1 MGVEAVKVGA
11 PMAPEAGGTPEV
23 RPEPMVVTK
32 AEAKPAP
39 MAVAKAEAKSE
50 PKPEPMV
57 VTKAEPKVAA
67 AKFEPKEAP
76 KAEAKAEPRFAVAS
90 ATSLPV
96 RFNSAAP
103 PAEPAALRSEPAVAG
118 TLTQTNVAAGS
129 TDPIRPVLVKTLTVR
144 PRVRTAH
151 PSASPGASAAADAS

>member
-1 MGVEAVKVGA
+1 
-11 PMAPEAGGTPEV
+11 
-23 RPEPMVVTK
+23 PMVVTK

-39 MAVAKAEAKSE
+39 MAVAKAEPKSE

-103 PAEPAALRSEPAVAG
+103 PAEPAALRSVPALAG
-118 TLTQTNVAAGS
+118 RRRTTGITAGS
-129 TDPIRPVLVKTLTVR
+129 RGCGKTRARRRPAR
-144 PRVRTAH
+144 GCDEARAGRGAGRSGDRGEGRARGTATH
-151 PSASPGASAAADAS
+151 GGGRGSRSQA

>member
-11 PMAPEAGGTPEV
+11 PMVAEASGTPEV

-39 MAVAKAEAKSE
+39 MAVAKAE

-76 KAEAKAEPRFAVAS
+76 KAEAKAEPPFAVAS
-90 ATSLPV
+90 ATSMPA

-129 TDPIRPVLVKTLTVR
+129 TDPNPPPPGQTLT
-144 PRVRTAH
+144 A
-151 PSASPGASAAADAS
+151 G